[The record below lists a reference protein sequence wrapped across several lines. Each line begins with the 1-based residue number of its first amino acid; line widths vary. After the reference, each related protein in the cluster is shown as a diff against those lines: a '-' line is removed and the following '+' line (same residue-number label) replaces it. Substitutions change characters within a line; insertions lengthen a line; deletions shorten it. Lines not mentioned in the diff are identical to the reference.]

1 MKFRWDKKYLY
12 WGITAFFVILA
23 TLASV
28 TLLYNFE
35 KVKGWLSIIF
45 KIIKPF
51 VIGFALAYLLNPI
64 MKYLEEKPLAY
75 ISNKKKKPLKKSTV
89 RLISLLCTIIFA
101 FTIVVG
107 LFWLILPQVVVSVK
121 NIISNFETY
130 TANLEAWMLGIV
142 SGSDT
147 IASFVDEFLGNINGG
162 VVEFLKNLVPKLDA
176 VISQVTSGLI
186 GAVVLLKDIFVGIII
201 SIYVLISKER
211 FSAQSKKVLYS
222 IFSIKRTNNIINL
235 TRHSNKVFGGFIVG
249 KIIDSAIIGVICFI
263 GMSIFKMPYALLIS
277 TIIGATNV
285 IPFFGPFIG
294 AIPSA
299 LLILMIEPLT
309 CLYFCIFVLV
319 LQQFDGNILGPKIL
333 GDSTGLSAF
342 WVIFAILVS
351 GQMFG
356 FIGMLVGV
364 PAFAV
369 LYTLIVEYIENN
381 LKKKNLPVSTDKY
394 IDIVTLDDNED

>member
-23 TLASV
+23 SLGSV
-28 TLLYNFE
+28 TLLYNFD
-35 KVKGWLSIIF
+35 KVKGWFSIVV
-45 KIIKPF
+45 KVLKPF
-51 VIGFALAYLLNPI
+51 IIGFALAYILNPI
-64 MKYLEEKPLAY
+64 MKYLENKPLAF
-75 ISNKKKKPLKKSTV
+75 ISRKMKKPLSHSTSRV
-89 RLISLLCTIIFA
+89 IALLFTIIVAFA
-101 FTIVVG
+101 IVIG
-107 LFWLILPQVVVSVK
+107 LFWLILPQVAQSIQ
-121 NIISNFETY
+121 NIISNLDTY
-130 TANLEAWMLGIV
+130 TTNLEAWILSLV
-142 SGSDT
+142 SGSET
-147 IASFVDEFLGNINGG
+147 IAKFVDEFLQGFNGG
-162 VVEFLKNLVPKLDA
+162 IVSFLKNLVPKLNL
-176 VISQVTSGLI
+176 IIGEVTSGLI

-201 SIYVLISKER
+201 SVYVLYSKEI
-211 FSAQSKKVLYS
+211 FCAQAKKVLYS
-222 IFSIKRTNNIINL
+222 MFSVKRTNRIIGIA
-235 TRHSNKVFGGFIVG
+235 RHSDRVFGGFIVG
-249 KIIDSAIIGVICFI
+249 KIIDSVIIGFICFI
-263 GMSIFKMPYALLIS
+263 GMSILNMPYALLIS

-309 CLYFCIFVLV
+309 CLYFCIFILV

-356 FIGMLVGV
+356 FIGMLIGV

-394 IDIVTLDDNED
+394 NDIVTLEDNDI